1 MMEQIFIKA
10 IGIVVR
16 RNLGGISLQMMMET
30 LIILHLL
37 DFVCFSHGNEARI
50 LFANKIRILK
60 EGKTANEDKELEEKE
75 KLNKELRK

>member
-1 MMEQIFIKA
+1 MELSSF
-10 IGIVVR
+10 
-16 RNLGGISLQMMMET
+16 ET
-30 LIILHLL
+30 
-37 DFVCFSHGNEARI
+37 RI